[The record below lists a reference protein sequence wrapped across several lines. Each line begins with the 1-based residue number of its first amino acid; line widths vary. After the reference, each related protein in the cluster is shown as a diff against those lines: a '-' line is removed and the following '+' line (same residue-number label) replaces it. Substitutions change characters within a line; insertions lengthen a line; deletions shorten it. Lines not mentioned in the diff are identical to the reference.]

1 MDGFG
6 FVTTLGVSFL
16 TTSSTSVG
24 FSSATFPTI
33 GTSFVV
39 SSVIIFS
46 TSVSFVTSFN
56 GEVTAGVFTSSLGV
70 VFWDFNTDT
79 PEPTFISPKLIATPY
94 SSGGS
99 KYCIPKL
106 KIPRINKIKITAVIV
121 ADLRLCWVSKT
132 GILFTF
138 YG

>member
-6 FVTTLGVSFL
+6 LGSSLETSFS
-16 TTSSTSVG
+16 TSSTCVG
-24 FSSATFPTI
+24 FSSAIFPTI

-39 SSVIIFS
+39 SSEIIFS
-46 TSVSFVTSFN
+46 TSVSFVTSIN
-56 GEVTAGVFTSSLGV
+56 GEATAGVFTTSLDAL
-70 VFWDFNTDT
+70 FWGFNTDT

-106 KIPRINKIKITAVIV
+106 KIPRINKIKITAVII

-132 GILFTF
+132 DILFTF
-138 YG
+138 YS